1 MTLLSAHYRQPLD
14 FSLRALQEAKSA
26 LDRMYTALRTC
37 EATEVRSVIGLDAVQ
52 SALEDDLN
60 TPKAVAELHK
70 LVSEFNRAS
79 NSNEKVKIK
88 GAILAAGKLLGLLQI
103 NPEDWFKRVAGDI
116 DDAKIEEERGA
127 EETEEEGGWE

>member
-1 MTLLSAHYRQPLD
+1 M
-14 FSLRALQEAKSA
+14 
-26 LDRMYTALRTC
+26 
-37 EATEVRSVIGLDAVQ
+37 RSVIGLDAVQ

-116 DDAKIEEERGA
+116 DDAKIEDLIRRRA
-127 EETEEEGGWE
+127 EARSAKNFVKADSIRDKLAAVGIVLEDNAGLTTWKRT